1 MPSEVSAAQLKRAEQ
16 VEPPAIDATPRHAG
30 RPWIHRFA
38 VATAAATYLLI
49 LIGGLVH
56 GTGSSLACP
65 DWPTCYG
72 TFMPKME
79 GGVLVEHSH
88 RLAAGTVV
96 VLTLLLAIMLT
107 VTRDPALRRLRPFGW
122 LGVGLVIA
130 QALLGGI
137 TVLLRLPTPISTAHT
152 ATSLL
157 FFLTVLYVA
166 VRSTPPEL
174 LPAGGLSPSV
184 ARAALV
190 AGVAVYFQMVIGGLV
205 RHSGAALACTDV

>member
-1 MPSEVSAAQLKRAEQ
+1 MPSDVSAAQLKRAEQ
-16 VEPPAIDATPRHAG
+16 LEPATEAAPQQAG

-72 TFMPKME
+72 TLMPKME

-88 RLAAGTVV
+88 RIAAGTVL
-96 VLTLLLAIMLT
+96 VLTLVLTGLL
-107 VTRDPALRRLRPFGW
+107 TRSRQPALRPLRPFGW
-122 LGVGLVIA
+122 LAVALVIA

-157 FFLTVLYVA
+157 CFLTVLYIA
-166 VRSTPPEL
+166 VRSRPAAVALATAPAASPPV
-174 LPAGGLSPSV
+174 V
-184 ARAALV
+184 ARFALV
-190 AGVAVYFQMVIGGLV
+190 AAV
-205 RHSGAALACTDV
+205 